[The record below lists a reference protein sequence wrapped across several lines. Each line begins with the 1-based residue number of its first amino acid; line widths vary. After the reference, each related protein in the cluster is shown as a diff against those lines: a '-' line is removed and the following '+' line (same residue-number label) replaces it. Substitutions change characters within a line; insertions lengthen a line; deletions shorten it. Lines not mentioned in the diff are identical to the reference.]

1 MTRNM
6 TLAAVLAMLPLTTAA
21 CGQSTQD
28 TPAEATK
35 NAAADAIELPNE
47 TTLNETIEPTPAV
60 MSATV
65 GNSAP
70 AVTALNSM
78 GETVNFDTLS
88 GPSGTVLVFTR
99 SAEWCP
105 YCQEQLIQLKDA
117 KDALASEGWSLTAIS
132 YDAPEITT
140 AFAAKHDITY
150 PLLSD
155 TNSETIKRWGLLNAE
170 MTEGTRYYGIPHPT
184 IAYISADGTLQQI
197 DTNTNY
203 KVRPSPQDV
212 IDAATGL
219 KTAMNGD
226 GQ

>member
-6 TLAAVLAMLPLTTAA
+6 TLAAVLAMLPLTTTA

-28 TPAEATK
+28 TPSK
-35 NAAADAIELPNE
+35 AADAVVDAIELPDE
-47 TTLNETIEPTPAV
+47 AAASEAVEPAQAANKAIAGST
-60 MSATV
+60 
-65 GNSAP
+65 AP
-70 AVTALNSM
+70 AVTTLDNNGAPVS
-78 GETVNFDTLS
+78 FDTLS
-88 GPSGTVLVFTR
+88 GSSGTVLVFTR

-117 KDALASEGWSLTAIS
+117 KDPLASEGWSLAAIS
-132 YDAPEITT
+132 YDAPDITT

-184 IAYISADGTLQQI
+184 IAYISADGTLLQI
-197 DTNTNY
+197 DTNTDY

-212 IDAATGL
+212 IDAVTGL
-219 KTAMNGD
+219 NTAMNGD